1 MPLATYQGLG
11 AISARVEQVS
21 LATTRVALTQDQ
33 QGALLVLD
41 GSTGSTV
48 EIALPTSPVAGMK
61 YNLFFSTGA
70 VTVVTKVLSTGV
82 YDILVGD
89 TTAKGVANATT
100 VERGQGISLTAV
112 NEFRWVAD
120 RFGGTTLALATA
132 TS

>member
-1 MPLATYQGLG
+1 MPLATYRGLG
-11 AISARVEQVS
+11 ELSARVEQVS
-21 LATTRVALTQDQ
+21 LATTRVTLTQDQ

-48 EIALPTSPVAGMK
+48 EIALPVPAAGMEYK
-61 YNLFFSTGA
+61 LFFSTGA
-70 VTVVTKVLSTGV
+70 VSVVTKVLSTGP